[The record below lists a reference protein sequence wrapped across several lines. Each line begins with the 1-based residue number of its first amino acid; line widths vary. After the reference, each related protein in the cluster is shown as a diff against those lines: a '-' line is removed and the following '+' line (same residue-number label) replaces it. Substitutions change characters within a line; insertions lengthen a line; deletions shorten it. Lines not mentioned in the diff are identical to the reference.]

1 MRNEGGCRRRG
12 EVYDDPFPSRTESCH
27 QATSCLVLHF
37 LGGPKAINRPR
48 WLLWEADVER
58 RRQREAGGGGEVKLS
73 PSGSLAAAAAAAFR
87 SAQAAWQ
94 FPRIVNVPLCASSA
108 AFTFRV
114 PTWSIPFNP
123 ERVSG
128 SLPPNPINSHMRRWL
143 GERER
148 GERSG

>member
-12 EVYDDPFPSRTESCH
+12 EVCEDPPPRRTESCH
-27 QATSCLVLHF
+27 QATSCLALLF
-37 LGGPKAINRPR
+37 LGGLKAINRPR
-48 WLLWEADVER
+48 RLLWEADVER

-73 PSGSLAAAAAAAFR
+73 PSGSLTAAAAAFR
-87 SAQAAWQ
+87 SAPAAWQ

-143 GERER
+143 RERE
-148 GERSG
+148 